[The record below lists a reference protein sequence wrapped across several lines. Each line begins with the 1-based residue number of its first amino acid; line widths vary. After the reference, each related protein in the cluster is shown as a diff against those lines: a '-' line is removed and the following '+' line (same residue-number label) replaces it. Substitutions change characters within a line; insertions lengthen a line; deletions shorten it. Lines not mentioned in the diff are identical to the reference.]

1 MRLGNRVLVTG
12 MTLLIGAVL
21 LIGAGCGDDD
31 ADTPTTI
38 TGSLTNPE
46 FVAVKAQLDNFVDST
61 VTFFKNGLNTVKG
74 IAPGD
79 IVIPQY
85 AVSPEQEDDW
95 DTLYTNGWH
104 VINIDYTHKENDAAV
119 WQTTLSDS
127 IQYKANGVAQED
139 WTGRDQLDFRHHW
152 TYDVAADEVSHTSY
166 AGYAYFTFANLNT
179 TTTTLTGGRD
189 FTAHNL
195 VVTADSTVVR
205 DFTFTS
211 DINNVALKMA
221 NDAWSNCP
229 TSNTIT
235 ATVEMVYTKDD
246 ADPVTTT
253 WDATFSFNN
262 GSMSASISKG
272 NTVWSY
278 TTDLCDSPQ

>member
-12 MTLLIGAVL
+12 MTLLIGAAL
-21 LIGAGCGDDD
+21 LIGAGCGGDD
-31 ADTPTTI
+31 ADTPNTI

-46 FVAVKAQLDNFVDST
+46 FVAVRAQLDNFVDST

-85 AVSPEQEDDW
+85 AVIPELEDWW
-95 DTLYTNGWH
+95 DTTYTNGWH
-104 VINIDYTHKENDAAV
+104 VIRIDYTQPNS

-127 IQYKANGVAQED
+127 IQYKVNGVAQED
-139 WTGRDQLDFRHHW
+139 WRNRDQLEFRHHW
-152 TYDVAADEVSHTSY
+152 TYDVFDTLVSHTSY
-166 AGYAYFTFANLNT
+166 AGYTYFTFADLNGS
-179 TTTTLTGGRD
+179 TTTLTGGRD

-205 DFTFTS
+205 DFTFTAE
-211 DINNVALKMA
+211 INNVTLKWA

-246 ADPVTTT
+246 GDPVTTT

-272 NTVWSY
+272 RTVWSY